1 MDKKV
6 DGYFLTSSL
15 KHPYLVKT
23 RPFSTAKTIDMYD
36 CINPTQRDFNQE
48 FLLLR
53 VGTNDLPLNKSPKEI
68 SEDIVTLAESMKT
81 EINKITVSSIVCR
94 ADSFREKVR
103 EVNAH
108 LEEICTE
115 KRYNDNYSQ

>member
-1 MDKKV
+1 
-6 DGYFLTSSL
+6 
-15 KHPYLVKT
+15 
-23 RPFSTAKTIDMYD
+23 MYNY
-36 CINPTQRDFNQE
+36 IKPTQRHFKPE
-48 FLLLR
+48 ISVLR
-53 VGTNDLPLNKSPKEI
+53 VGTNDLPVNKSPKEI

-81 EINKITVSSIVCR
+81 ENNKIIVSSIVCR
-94 ADSFREKVR
+94 ADSFREKVH